1 MAVSTT
7 TYEQTRVELYIQYPT
22 TGHDLANRIAVLLYC
37 CFKNGLERL
46 DDKNGVSEVLQ
57 VENGPNL
64 NKQPGPVNRHIYT
77 FIILYM

>member
-1 MAVSTT
+1 MAVSRTA
-7 TYEQTRVELYIQYPT
+7 YAPTRVELYIQYPT
-22 TGHDLANRIAVLLYC
+22 TGLVLANRKAVLLYC

-64 NKQPGPVNRHIYT
+64 NKQPGTVNRHIYT